1 MLGLLIGA
9 EHIEVEVNAAP
20 APGELTSG
28 RGVDK
33 KQLGGECP
41 SQRKAICASVSR
53 RSDLVVVSGNLP
65 FRKSMW
71 ILKRKGTYRLEEGC
85 SLCRQKSPLCSQR
98 KQGGSWDCKKPGE
111 AQFRTKRSLSGG
123 RGLAS
128 SCLPFELA
136 VYLGCPTRPCKCIVR
151 GVISLLQAGGMSH
164 L

>member
-1 MLGLLIGA
+1 MLGLLIVA
-9 EHIEVEVNAAP
+9 EPIEVEVDAAP

-28 RGVDK
+28 RGVDI
-33 KQLGGECP
+33 KQLRGECP

-71 ILKRKGTYRLEEGC
+71 ILKRKGTHWLEEGR
-85 SLCRQKSPLCSQR
+85 SLCRQKSSLCSQR
-98 KQGGSWDCKKPGE
+98 KHGGSRDCKKPGE
-111 AQFRTKRSLSGG
+111 AQFRTRRSLSGR

-128 SCLPFELA
+128 SCPPFELA
-136 VYLGCPTRPCKCIVR
+136 VYLGCPTCPCQCMVR
-151 GVISLLQAGGMSH
+151 GEISLLQAGGMSH